1 MVAFACAALAALA
14 LLGCGGPP
22 YMPARD
28 VPAPPPAP
36 SGVEH
41 GTETFTSVGNVAIY
55 EQWWRPTGGT
65 RAVLVVVH
73 GLKDHSSR
81 YAELAAH
88 LVEHGIAVYAMDLRG
103 HAHSAGVR
111 VGVDRFE
118 DYLVDLDA
126 LVAHARAKEPGVP
139 VFLFG
144 HSMGGAIATLWTI
157 ERQPTLAGLVL
168 SGPALVANVSGFK
181 VFGTNLVSAI
191 TPNAGV
197 FQLDITKFS
206 RDPKVVEACQNDPL
220 VYQDGA
226 PAHTA
231 HELLGALDT
240 IGPRMHE
247 VRVPLLVMHGS
258 ADEVTDPDGSR
269 YLVARAETLDKTL
282 VIWPGL
288 VHDLLHEPEKA
299 QVMDRIVTWIDA
311 RAPKAA
317 PTPTPPQ

>member
-1 MVAFACAALAALA
+1 MKLVSLCACAFAATFLV
-14 LLGCGGPP
+14 GCGGPP

-28 VPAPPPAP
+28 VPPPPAAP
-36 SGVEH
+36 AGVEH
-41 GTETFTSVGNVAIY
+41 GSDTFTSVGNVTIF
-55 EQWWRPTGGT
+55 EQWWRPPGGT

-88 LVEHGIAVYAMDLRG
+88 LVERGIAVYAMDLRG
-103 HAHSAGVR
+103 HAHSSGVR
-111 VGVDRFE
+111 VGVDSFE

-126 LVAHARAKEPGVP
+126 LVAHARAHEPGAP

-157 ERQPTLAGLVL
+157 ERQPKLSGMVL
-168 SGPALVANVSGFK
+168 SGAALVVNVSGFK

-191 TPNAGV
+191 SPNAGV

-206 RDPKVVEACQNDPL
+206 RDPQVVAACQNDPL

-240 IGPRMHE
+240 IETRMHD
-247 VRVPLLVMHGS
+247 VRVPLLVMHGG
-258 ADEVTDPDGSR
+258 ADEVTDPEGSR

-282 VIWPGL
+282 HVWPGL
-288 VHDLLHEPEKA
+288 VHDLVHEPEKA
-299 QVMDRIVTWIDA
+299 QVIGEIVAWIDK
-311 RAPKAA
+311 RAPPAKPA
-317 PTPTPPQ
+317 P